1 MGTYFKYGSRL
12 YDATRSIFE
21 RFGDEPFSAYDI
33 KTAGIPVSSGMIRRL
48 KNGQIISLVGNLP
61 HPGHS
66 GIYRINPKYVAYLL
80 ADIALEQYQSAKRE
94 GEACI
99 S

>member
-1 MGTYFKYGSRL
+1 MGVYFKYGSRL

-21 RFGDEPFSAYDI
+21 RFGDGPFSVFDVKA
-33 KTAGIPVSSGMIRRL
+33 AGLPVTSGMIRRL

-80 ADIALEQYQSAKRE
+80 ADIALEQYQTAKQRE
-94 GEACI
+94 EACI